1 MRARS
6 ALFDVY
12 GGHLRRREGAAPVA
26 ALVRLLEPLGFTP
39 AAVRT
44 AVSRMAAQGWL
55 RSVRSPAGAG
65 YALTP
70 RGLRRLDEVAARIY
84 HQRAVAAEWDGRW
97 HVVAIGRA
105 TGRDMASS
113 LRLLGY
119 APIGPATWI
128 APRPSPGLAEVLR
141 PVRTPV
147 TLMHA
152 AHDGD
157 DAELAARAWDLAS
170 LGHRY
175 DEFIAEWEPQVSE
188 VSATDPRAAFTTSQR
203 LLHAWRT
210 FLFADPGLPAALLPA
225 GWQGDKAA
233 EFFDTHTG
241 RLAPAA
247 ARFVEECLAGPTRQ
261 GDHT

>member
-12 GGHLRRREGAAPVA
+12 GGHLRQRDGAATIA
-26 ALVRLLEPLGFTP
+26 ALVRLLAPLGFSP

-55 RSVRSPAGAG
+55 RPVRMPAGAG
-65 YALTP
+65 YALTS
-70 RGLRRLDEVAARIY
+70 RGLRRLDEVASRIY
-84 HQRAVAAEWDGRW
+84 HQRAVAADWHGRW
-97 HVVAIGRA
+97 HVVALGRA
-105 TGRDMASS
+105 TGRDLASS

-128 APRPSPGLAEVLR
+128 APRPAAGLTDVLR
-141 PVRTPV
+141 AVRTPV
-147 TLMHA
+147 TVLHA
-152 AHDGD
+152 EHDGD

-175 DEFIAEWEPQVSE
+175 DEFVAEWEPV
-188 VSATDPRAAFTTSQR
+188 VSAAPATDARAAFTASQR

-233 EFFDTHTG
+233 EFFDTHTA

-247 ARFVEECLAGPTRQ
+247 ARFVDECIAGSTRQ
-261 GDHT
+261 GDDT